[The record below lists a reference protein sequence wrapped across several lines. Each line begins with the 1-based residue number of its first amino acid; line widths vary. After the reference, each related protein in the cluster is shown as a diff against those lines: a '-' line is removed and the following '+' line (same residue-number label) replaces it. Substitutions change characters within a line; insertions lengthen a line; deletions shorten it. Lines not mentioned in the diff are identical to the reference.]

1 MENSLNPDRSHRLNS
16 IISLGNEA
24 FMPVPPGSE
33 TGKVPGKVKTYN
45 RRSNGTGY
53 MKGAGIT
60 GDEKKGSLHKRP

>member
-1 MENSLNPDRSHRLNS
+1 MT
-16 IISLGNEA
+16 
-24 FMPVPPGSE
+24 VPPGSE
-33 TGKVPGKVKTYN
+33 TGKVPGKVKAYN